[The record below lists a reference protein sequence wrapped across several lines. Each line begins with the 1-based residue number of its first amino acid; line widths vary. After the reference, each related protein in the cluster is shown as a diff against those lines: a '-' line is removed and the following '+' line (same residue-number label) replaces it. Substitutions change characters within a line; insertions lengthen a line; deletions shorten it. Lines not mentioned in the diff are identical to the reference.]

1 MGTDI
6 RHYLRRWTR
15 QGGQKEMQGSES
27 SSDPEFAHY
36 DFNKPIEI
44 SDYIQKRFLPVSHW
58 FKNRTRTNMHRFRL
72 WSISVIVLTL
82 FIVIFDISALG
93 YYVGGSSSTA
103 IASATA
109 IASSIAA
116 VLILGST
123 AFVQLTRTQ
132 DNWLLFNAAS
142 QRLER
147 EYQLFTLKAGIY
159 SDNPSSP
166 SIADTGKSESESE
179 SENDKTRNKLFVENI
194 ENIISSHT
202 SEGGPNISLRFS

>member
-6 RHYLRRWTR
+6 RRYLLKWTR
-15 QGGQKEMQGSES
+15 QGEQKEIQGSES
-27 SSDPEFAHY
+27 SSDPESAHY

-58 FKNRTRTNMHRFRL
+58 FKNRTRTNMRRFRL

-93 YYVGGSSSTA
+93 YYVGGSSSTV

-132 DNWLLFNAAS
+132 DNWLLFSAAS

-159 SDNPSSP
+159 SRPSSP
-166 SIADTGKSESESE
+166 SIAATSESESG
-179 SENDKTRNKLFVENI
+179 SDKTRNKLFVENI

-202 SEGGPNISLRFS
+202 SEGGPNISLQFG

>member
-6 RHYLRRWTR
+6 RRYLLKWTR
-15 QGGQKEMQGSES
+15 QGGRKEMQGSES
-27 SSDPEFAHY
+27 SSDPESAHY

-44 SDYIQKRFLPVSHW
+44 SDYIQKRFLPVSRW
-58 FKNRTRTNMHRFRL
+58 FKNRTRTNMRRFRL

-93 YYVGGSSSTA
+93 YYVGGSSSTV
-103 IASATA
+103 IATATA

-147 EYQLFTLKAGIY
+147 EYQYYL
-159 SDNPSSP
+159 
-166 SIADTGKSESESE
+166 
-179 SENDKTRNKLFVENI
+179 
-194 ENIISSHT
+194 H
-202 SEGGPNISLRFS
+202 

>member
-132 DNWLLFNAAS
+132 DNWLFFSAAS

-159 SDNPSSP
+159 SHNPSSP
-166 SIADTGKSESESE
+166 SIAATGKSESE